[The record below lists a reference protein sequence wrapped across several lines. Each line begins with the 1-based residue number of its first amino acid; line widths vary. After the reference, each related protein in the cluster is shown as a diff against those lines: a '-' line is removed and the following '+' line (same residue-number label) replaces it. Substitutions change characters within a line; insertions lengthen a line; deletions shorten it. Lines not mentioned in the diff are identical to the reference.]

1 MGDLKNFVLTGCA
14 SGIGQHL
21 ADVLVAQGHRVLAT
35 DINLAALEEYARAR
49 GWPSE
54 RILIRWLDVRDPVA
68 WAEILQEAVS
78 AFGNVDVLM
87 NVAGYL
93 RPGWVHDG
101 QPQEVHRHFDTNA
114 KGVIFGTQAAARLMV
129 QQRQGHIINIAS
141 MAALAPVPGIALYSA
156 SKFAV
161 RAFSLAAAYELRP
174 YGVYVTVVCP
184 DAVQTPMFDLQKG
197 YDEAVLTFSAP
208 RLLKVEDVAR
218 VILKRVL
225 PRKPLEVFVPAR
237 RGWLARFVD
246 LFPTTSFV
254 LVPLFRR
261 RAQARQ
267 ARLRGEER

>member
-21 ADVLVAQGHRVLAT
+21 ADVLIAQGQRVLAT
-35 DINLAALEEYARAR
+35 DINLAALEDHERTQGWPTARAR
-49 GWPSE
+49 VCK
-54 RILIRWLDVRDPVA
+54 LDVGDAAA
-68 WAEILQEAVS
+68 WAQVLQEAAS
-78 AFGNVDVLM
+78 SFGRVDVLM
-87 NVAGYL
+87 NIAGYI
-93 RPGWVHDG
+93 RPGWIHDVE
-101 QPQEVHRHFDTNA
+101 PEEVHRHFDTNA

-246 LFPTTSFV
+246 LFPTTSFM

-267 ARLRGEER
+267 ARLRGEGR